1 MSLAWGGHR
10 NGYIPA
16 SALTDIGGG
25 KLLQADAARNW
36 LAFVAACK
44 AATGTTIYLNAA
56 QDAYRSYAR
65 QVYYKLRQPFTGVP
79 AATPGTSNHGWA
91 RAVDCSG
98 YGSTGSTAH
107 RWMQANAAR
116 FGFSWNVG
124 RAVNEPWHWEY
135 LGAIGYVQNQG
146 VRDGQTLLNRF
157 GYNLKI
163 DGVNGPAT
171 IAAVKDFQSKNGL
184 VVDGILGPRTKTVM
198 LAKLAPAPAPA
209 VVVAK
214 PIPYNR
220 GVADGQNLLN
230 RFGYKLAVDGVNGPA
245 TIAAVKHFQAKHRL
259 TADGVL
265 GPKTKAVMDRLLVPP
280 PAPAASGNALIR
292 AVQAKLKSTYPSYG
306 GRLTVDG
313 INGPATKAAVK
324 EFQRRSGL
332 TADGIVGPKT
342 RARLGV

>member
-16 SALTDIGGG
+16 SALADIGGG

-36 LAFVAACK
+36 LAFVAAAK

-79 AATPGTSNHGWA
+79 AATPGTSNHGWG

-98 YGSTGSTAH
+98 FGYIGSTVH
-107 RWMQANAAR
+107 QWMQDNCAR
-116 FGFSWNVG
+116 FGYSWATG
-124 RAVNEPWHWEY
+124 RAVREAWHWEY
-135 LGAIGYVQNQG
+135 VGAIGYAQDQG

-157 GYNLKI
+157 GYNLVV

-171 IAAVKDFQSKNGL
+171 KAAVKDFQSKNGL
-184 VVDGILGPRTKTVM
+184 VADGILGAKTKAVM
-198 LAKLAPAPAPA
+198 DRLLAPAPA

-230 RFGYKLAVDGVNGPA
+230 RFGYKLAVDGINGPA

-265 GPKTKAVMDRLLVPP
+265 GPKTKAVMDRLLAPP
-280 PAPAASGNALIR
+280 PAPAASGSALIR
-292 AVQAKLKSTYPSYG
+292 AVQAKLKSTYPSYA

-313 INGPATKAAVK
+313 VNGPATRAAVK

-332 TADGIVGPKT
+332 VADGVVGPKT